1 MKNSRVQLSSEVT
14 ALSKIQDVNMNSPY
28 HLAAFAPIEL
38 LNSPRPV
45 WILKT
50 DPRSCEST
58 SQLTAEETLSRLVR
72 AQSQL
77 ISVFRVYA
85 SICMVGHRSL
95 PPRHPYR
102 TSSFTWLFES
112 ILITMFSMIG
122 EQRDA
127 LRFRQV
133 SREGSRPPAPD
144 QGVPGGASRWVS
156 RSTRQVSS
164 SFAQMKR
171 WL

>member
-1 MKNSRVQLSSEVT
+1 
-14 ALSKIQDVNMNSPY
+14 MNTPC

-50 DPRSCEST
+50 DPRSCEFT

-133 SREGSRPPAPD
+133 SREVCMLG
-144 QGVPGGASRWVS
+144 QNHQLIQ
-156 RSTRQVSS
+156 STCALRNIRAHRIV
-164 SFAQMKR
+164 AKR
-171 WL
+171 VD